1 MSKKTCR
8 VHASDGT
15 RAQEHRAQQHVVMPA
30 IFAGLLPSDLG
41 RFLMYAGFLVS
52 CGDSL
57 SAQLPT
63 LSRYITAPSSHD
75 AHCHVYECIL
85 EEITPSRVCHVQIH
99 TCDGENRALTCMS
112 SPSAKHT
119 PGLRCAVCTNY
130 APTHYSSEGGA
141 CPARACHP
149 LPEGMGAHAR
159 QTCESLTEYCGFRY
173 LVMNAP
179 TFAFWVRGAQCT
191 LPTAT
196 HACGGTRRLSP
207 PGCEVIEVIESVR
220 VLCADMRCSVAAKP
234 AVPDG
239 VHSPCRGVLYR
250 RHLHLLPV
258 THHTRWHAGQR
269 RPHAHGLRLLQC
281 TLYAHTQTW

>member
-1 MSKKTCR
+1 
-8 VHASDGT
+8 
-15 RAQEHRAQQHVVMPA
+15 
-30 IFAGLLPSDLG
+30 
-41 RFLMYAGFLVS
+41 
-52 CGDSL
+52 
-57 SAQLPT
+57 
-63 LSRYITAPSSHD
+63 
-75 AHCHVYECIL
+75 
-85 EEITPSRVCHVQIH
+85 
-99 TCDGENRALTCMS
+99 MS

-119 PGLRCAVCTNY
+119 PGLRCAVRTCY

-281 TLYAHTQTW
+281 IPLPAPSQTALHEELPSPHLPSLRYHATFCYSDIATISNFVGSYAVCSMSTTQSRCNMLSHSFTLDHRKLTILP

>member
-1 MSKKTCR
+1 MEKI
-8 VHASDGT
+8 V
-15 RAQEHRAQQHVVMPA
+15 
-30 IFAGLLPSDLG
+30 
-41 RFLMYAGFLVS
+41 
-52 CGDSL
+52 
-57 SAQLPT
+57 
-63 LSRYITAPSSHD
+63 
-75 AHCHVYECIL
+75 
-85 EEITPSRVCHVQIH
+85 PSRACHPPPQD
-99 TCDGENRALTCMS
+99 TLLACDAQCVRAS
-112 SPSAKHT
+112 
-119 PGLRCAVCTNY
+119 Y

-173 LVMNAP
+173 LAMNAP
-179 TFAFWVRGAQCT
+179 TF
-191 LPTAT
+191 
-196 HACGGTRRLSP
+196 
-207 PGCEVIEVIESVR
+207 ESVR